1 MPVACLVIIAWQ
13 PQLNHPGYSVIP
25 CISISP
31 HNLTSTAY
39 CCKYVDYELQHSADV
54 NFMHFSSSERHVAHH
69 NRVWKDVS
77 ETKRNMRYP
86 GILSWKVSYLKFE
99 LMDVK

>member
-1 MPVACLVIIAWQ
+1 M
-13 PQLNHPGYSVIP
+13 
-25 CISISP
+25 
-31 HNLTSTAY
+31 
-39 CCKYVDYELQHSADV
+39 YVL

-86 GILSWKVSYLKFE
+86 GILSWKISYLKFL
-99 LMDVK
+99 LMDEKLTMHYFLFVGFPHF